1 MSEDAR
7 LLTILAIILNLEIL
21 FELRGEWNE
30 EWFDGFVVS
39 GFVFFCSPG
48 ERAVSEDGD
57 GRIAQIKQLTMSH

>member
-39 GFVFFCSPG
+39 GFVFFV
-48 ERAVSEDGD
+48 RQVS
-57 GRIAQIKQLTMSH
+57 GRSAKMAMEGLRKLSN